1 MRPTKDFKAKYNKVK
16 AKMALLNSSPSSSK
30 SSMVKNK
37 GLVVEAYEWD
47 EEDVSSDDNEM
58 VEVKV
63 LMALADDE
71 NVVVG
76 KESAR
81 NVCSTPLPP
90 LEKLVGAEPVSGPK
104 TIKSILKSNSTFKAE
119 TLKGVTINEPTSALA
134 KGNKNVSASKKNSA
148 PAGKLKNVKTEDE
161 IPLFND
167 HQSDDCVNYPTC
179 EICGNY
185 DHETKVHNRI
195 ISLRRGIKPRNPQ
208 QVTKNCKTYGSN
220 VDTTTDHNNIEWFR
234 RGKALQA
241 KKCDIR
247 KPIWYLDN
255 GCSRHM
261 TGVKSYL
268 HKYVE
273 KSSPKVV
280 FGDDSTC
287 TTEGYGF
294 IKCNGI
300 FDEKRGI
307 IFNSNKEVVMIALRI
322 RDVYPPDEYL
332 HPYEPSQRYQV
343 DSNDVQYIEP
353 YEKPEPV
360 ITEVDASLDQ
370 NDQADQ
376 TYQMDQNDLND
387 QNDHPVQIDEILTND
402 QLEH

>member
-1 MRPTKDFKAKYNKVK
+1 MSQHLKRQGG
-16 AKMALLNSSPSSSK
+16 SSSR
-30 SSMVKNK
+30 SHT
-37 GLVVEAYEWD
+37 L
-47 EEDVSSDDNEM
+47 
-58 VEVKV
+58 
-63 LMALADDE
+63 
-71 NVVVG
+71 
-76 KESAR
+76 R
-81 NVCSTPLPP
+81 PLKPFPP
-90 LEKLVGAEPVSGPK
+90 CKHYG
-104 TIKSILKSNSTFKAE
+104 
-119 TLKGVTINEPTSALA
+119 
-134 KGNKNVSASKKNSA
+134 
-148 PAGKLKNVKTEDE
+148 
-161 IPLFND
+161 FND
-167 HQSDDCVNYPTC
+167 HQSDNCVNYPTC

-234 RGKALQA
+234 RGEALQA

-322 RDVYPPDEYL
+322 RDVNNIIVNFCDEKRISQNFSSPYTLEQNCVAERKNRILIEATRTMLLGFVFSKQYWTKAIVDACYTQNRYPPDEYL